1 MVHKSI
7 SGHTAAGMS
16 RQQSDQIGDL
26 FTIFLYKQIAFL
38 DTIANMLDCGNGNFR
53 EIFIV

>member
-16 RQQSDQIGDL
+16 RQLGGQIRDL
-26 FTIFLYKQIAFL
+26 FTIVINKWNFCFT
-38 DTIANMLDCGNGNFR
+38 TINFFNFITSGYNG
-53 EIFIV
+53 ECDGL